1 MKPIESAY
9 LKCKFHAFALR
20 ETQKKL
26 EKQQEDTCYAEREVE
41 EPSKAK
47 VAKRQLES
55 NIGVM
60 KASARKER
68 LWDAIVGGGNEES
81 KKKLRGNESETLSP
95 LKKHH

>member
-1 MKPIESAY
+1 
-9 LKCKFHAFALR
+9 
-20 ETQKKL
+20 L

-68 LWDAIVGGGNEES
+68 L
-81 KKKLRGNESETLSP
+81 
-95 LKKHH
+95 

>member
-1 MKPIESAY
+1 
-9 LKCKFHAFALR
+9 
-20 ETQKKL
+20 
-26 EKQQEDTCYAEREVE
+26 
-41 EPSKAK
+41 
-47 VAKRQLES
+47 
-55 NIGVM
+55 VM